1 VLLKALKDS
10 ATNVRSAAV
19 SALAAV
25 AAREQE
31 TAPALVPLLKDREPQ
46 VRMAAADAF
55 RQMPFAGGKI
65 EPATLTAILNAL
77 REEANTGVRGRL
89 IGSLCHSPDLRVV
102 RELVHYLQSNIPGLR
117 EQALESLG
125 RIAPFLPEEVKKGKD
140 AQGRP
145 VQEAVAALIDCL
157 KVKEHR
163 GPAAH
168 VLMYLGPD
176 AASAVP
182 ALIDAINHADN
193 QLDSAILHSRVQLI
207 QALGGIGPG
216 ASGATKT
223 LASRLRTDPDY
234 FVRQYAAETLGRI
247 GPQAAE
253 AVPELR
259 LALKDKAVQVRDHAA
274 PALGLIGSK
283 AAQAIPDLLQTMRT
297 DKSNQTRWLAAH
309 SLTQIGMQGQK
320 SAVPLLIE
328 GLADEDV
335 NVVFH
340 CAVALGQIGPDAKA
354 ALAALERVQKN
365 PRVPLQ
371 TKIAEAI
378 GKIRGTSKQ

>member
-1 VLLKALKDS
+1 
-10 ATNVRSAAV
+10 VRTAAV
-19 SALAAV
+19 HALAAV
-25 AAREQE
+25 AARRQQ
-31 TAPALVPLLKDREPQ
+31 TAPALVPLLQDREPQ

-65 EPATLTAILNAL
+65 EPATLAAILNAL
-77 REEANTGVRGRL
+77 RLEANTEVRGRL
-89 IGSLCHSPDLRVV
+89 IGALCHSPDLGVV
-102 RELVHYLQSNIPGLR
+102 RELVSYLQSNIPGLR
-117 EQALESLG
+117 EQALQSMA
-125 RIAPFLPEEVKKGKD
+125 RIAPFLSEEVKKNGKD

-145 VQEAVAALIDCL
+145 VQDAVAALIDCL
-157 KVKEHR
+157 KEKEHR
-163 GPAAH
+163 GIAAN

-193 QLDSAILHSRVQLI
+193 QADSAIHHSRVPLI

-216 ASGATKT
+216 ARGATRT
-223 LASRLRTDPDY
+223 LALRLRTDLDY
-234 FVRQYAAETLGRI
+234 SVRQYAAEALGRI

-274 PALGLIGSK
+274 PALGLIGPK

-320 SAVPLLIE
+320 SAVPMLIE

-354 ALAALERVQKN
+354 ALTTLERIQRN
-365 PRVPLQ
+365 PGIPLQ

-378 GKIRGTSKQ
+378 AKVRGSSK